1 MSDSKLENDC
11 GLIID
16 PALLSD
22 IQAQCRQRAAELEA
36 AQNAATQAPQQP
48 LAPPGSSQST
58 NGKSANL
65 TGLTEAER
73 FVAAV
78 ADMPAGVRRFFQHEE
93 PAAFHQPE
101 SVENNAERRLRES
114 FGGWCG

>member
-16 PALLSD
+16 PALLAD
-22 IQAQCRQRAAELEA
+22 IQAACRQRAAELEA
-36 AQNAATQAPQQP
+36 ATSAESR
-48 LAPPGSSQST
+48 LSSEQ
-58 NGKSANL
+58 
-65 TGLTEAER
+65 EAER
-73 FVAAV
+73 FAAAV
-78 ADMPAGVRRFFQHEE
+78 VDMPANVRRFFQHEE